1 MSLREILERFII
13 MLRAGINNGSQQ
25 NLDKLKQRWGISSYL
40 QECFD
45 CHRFV

>member
-25 NLDKLKQRWGISSYL
+25 NMDKLKQRRGISSYS

-45 CHRFV
+45 FYRLV